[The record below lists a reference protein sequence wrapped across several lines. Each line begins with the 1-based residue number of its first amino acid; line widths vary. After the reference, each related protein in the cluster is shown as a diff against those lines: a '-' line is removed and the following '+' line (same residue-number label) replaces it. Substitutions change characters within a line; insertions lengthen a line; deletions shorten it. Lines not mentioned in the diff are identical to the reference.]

1 MTYKNYK
8 EILEGYLEYVNTND
22 NKFARNPY
30 LYDNAEFYLKADEYN
45 EEYNYKDL
53 EKFMKNFAVEYMVAS
68 DFYEDEYLDRND
80 IKEILNINQEVPF

>member
-1 MTYKNYK
+1 MKYKNYK

-30 LYDNAEFYLKADEYN
+30 LYDNAKFYLKADEYN
-45 EEYNYKDL
+45 YKDL
-53 EKFMKNFAVEYMVAS
+53 DNFMKKFAVEYMVAS
-68 DFYEDEYLDRND
+68 DFYEDEYLNRDD